1 MKDFIKNILIGFWEN
16 GFVALLKAV
25 LEHWII
31 TSIII
36 AIICYL
42 CSDSETSFAA
52 WIIIGG
58 FAFIT
63 ALKAVFDIIKE
74 IIQYFKPQN
83 FENRSLIVKTIGGKI
98 FDLSLCLVGVFQAL
112 KAFSHVSRV
121 TKASSSV
128 ISFVDDAAAAVSNAL
143 KNLTK

>member
-1 MKDFIKNILIGFWEN
+1 MKDIIKNILTGFWEN

-31 TSIII
+31 TFIII
-36 AIICYL
+36 GIICYL
-42 CSDSETSFAA
+42 CSDSETSFVA

-58 FAFIT
+58 FALIT
-63 ALKAVFDIIKE
+63 AIKALFDIIVG
-74 IIQYFKPQN
+74 IINYFKPQN
-83 FENRSLIVKTIGGKI
+83 LGNKSLILKTIGGKL

-112 KAFSHVSRV
+112 KVFTHVSRV

-128 ISFVDDAAAAVSNAL
+128 ISFVDDAACAVSNAL
-143 KNLTK
+143 KNIHK

>member
-1 MKDFIKNILIGFWEN
+1 MKDIIKNILTGFWEN

-31 TSIII
+31 TFIII
-36 AIICYL
+36 GIICYL

-58 FAFIT
+58 FALIT
-63 ALKAVFDIIKE
+63 AIKALFNIIVG
-74 IIQYFKPQN
+74 IINYFKPQN
-83 FENRSLIVKTIGGKI
+83 SENKSLILKTIGGKL

-112 KAFSHVSRV
+112 KVFTHVSRV

-128 ISFVDDAAAAVSNAL
+128 ISFVDDAACAVSNAL
-143 KNLTK
+143 KNIHK